1 MPTVEETQAWL
12 SRFLDN
18 EAELDRLEDRIEGLR
33 SQLEAPSSPSLTG
46 MPHGGGYEADRI
58 GRSLARIEALEAQH
72 KELLAKSRLLHKEIG
87 AAIIQI
93 KRVIRK
99 WPPRKVI
106 LEMRYLDC
114 LEWDEIN
121 QVLWS
126 KYDDY
131 DDRYDTYTRKTFRF
145 HAEALEAMRVIVTEL
160 QGTGNNTESED
171 TGK

>member
-33 SQLEAPSSPSLTG
+33 SQLEAPSAPTLTG

-93 KRVIRK
+93 KRLIRK
-99 WPPRKVI
+99 WPHRKVI
-106 LEMRYLDC
+106 LELRYLDG
-114 LEWDEIN
+114 LEWNEIN

-131 DDRYDTYTRKTFRF
+131 EDRYDTYNRRTYRF
-145 HAEALEAMRVIVTEL
+145 HAEALEAMRIIVAEF
-160 QGTGNNTESED
+160 QATGNNTESED